1 MSDIEEKIKI
11 KLNSILDDHIEVIN
25 VRVFGTR
32 SEKSVQIM
40 IESKEGITVDSCAN
54 TSRKA
59 QNIIKL
65 ESIIDGNY
73 NIEVSSPG
81 INRPLFNLNDFITF
95 KGEKVYI
102 ELKKNINNKK
112 RYKGNYD
119 VINEKIVFLNDSEN
133 TQISIDDIKKAN
145 LLREIK
151 V

>member
-1 MSDIEEKIKI
+1 MSDIEEKIKF

-102 ELKKNINNKK
+102 ELKKILIIKNVT
-112 RYKGNYD
+112 KG
-119 VINEKIVFLNDSEN
+119 
-133 TQISIDDIKKAN
+133 TTM
-145 LLREIK
+145 
-151 V
+151 

>member
-1 MSDIEEKIKI
+1 MNDIEEKIKF

-65 ESIIDGNY
+65 DNIIDGDY

-119 VINEKIVFLNDSEN
+119 VINKKIVFLNDSEN
-133 TQISIDDIKKAN
+133 TKISIDDIKKAN